1 MISLIDVSFN
11 LVIFFLKAPNKYAVI
26 CDMIR
31 NGCKGFWVIS
41 LTKFLFTTEEIRSG
55 NV

>member
-11 LVIFFLKAPNKYAVI
+11 LVMFYLKAPNKYAVI
-26 CDMIR
+26 YDMIR
-31 NGCKGFWVIS
+31 NGCKGFWVS
-41 LTKFLFTTEEIRSG
+41 LMKFLFITDEIGGG

>member
-11 LVIFFLKAPNKYAVI
+11 IVMFFLKAPNKYAVI

-31 NGCKGFWVIS
+31 NGCKGFWVVNLMKS
-41 LTKFLFTTEEIRSG
+41 FFTTEELRSG